1 MTQYFSGPCPICGG
15 TTFTFATVLW
25 PELVD
30 AWQLADYETDYINRQ
45 QGVACTGCHNNLRTM
60 ALAAAILRRYAQG
73 GTLAAFCDSGAAVD
87 LVEIN
92 TAGNLTSTL
101 RKLTGHRLVEY
112 PEYDM
117 MNLSIASGSVDL
129 VVHSDTLEH
138 IPIPSR
144 ALSECRRI
152 LRAGGCCIFTVPVVV
167 DRLTRSRDGLVP
179 SYHGQSGVPAHDQ
192 VVFSEFGAD
201 FWKCV
206 LAAGFSSCEIFCLEY
221 PSALAIVAEK

>member
-1 MTQYFSGPCPICGG
+1 MTQCFSGPCPVCGD
-15 TTFTFATVLW
+15 TTFAFRPVLW
-25 PELVD
+25 HELIN
-30 AWQLADYETDYINRQ
+30 AWQLADAEVDYINRQ
-45 QGVACTGCHNNLRTM
+45 QGFACTGCHNNLRAM
-60 ALAAAILRRYAQG
+60 ALAAAILRRYAQI
-73 GTLAAFCDSGAAVD
+73 GTLAAFCASGVTFD
-87 LVEIN
+87 VVEIN
-92 TAGNLTSTL
+92 TAGNLTATL
-101 RKLTGHRLVEY
+101 KKLPGHRLVEY

-117 MNLSIASGSVDL
+117 MNLSIASDSVDL

-152 LRAGGCCIFTVPVVV
+152 LRSDGYCIFTVPVVV

-179 SYHGQSGVPAHDQ
+179 SYHGQSGVPADDQ

-221 PSALAIVAEK
+221 PSALAILAKK